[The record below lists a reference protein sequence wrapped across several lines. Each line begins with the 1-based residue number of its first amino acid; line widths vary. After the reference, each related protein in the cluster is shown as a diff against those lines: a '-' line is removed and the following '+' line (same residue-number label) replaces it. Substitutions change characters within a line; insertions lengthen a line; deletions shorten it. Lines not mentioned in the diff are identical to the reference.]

1 MPELLR
7 PSERYKD
14 SFLNAARE
22 AQEAGSGLG
31 DTLALDLP
39 AVTADF
45 AAYLSS
51 LRQYEPGQPLP
62 EGYVHS
68 ETLWLVEGGEYLGR
82 VNLRHT
88 LNTRLREF
96 GGHIGYEIRPSA
108 RGRGHATQ
116 ALHLALERARDLGL
130 DRVLLTCDVVNLG
143 SRRVIEKGGGV
154 LEGEFTVPGHA
165 EPIRRYWIPL

>member
-1 MPELLR
+1 
-7 PSERYKD
+7 
-14 SFLNAARE
+14 
-22 AQEAGSGLG
+22 
-31 DTLALDLP
+31 
-39 AVTADF
+39 
-45 AAYLSS
+45 
-51 LRQYEPGQPLP
+51 
-62 EGYVHS
+62 
-68 ETLWLVEGGEYLGR
+68 

-88 LNTRLREF
+88 LNARLREF

-116 ALHLALERARDLGL
+116 ALHLALERAWDLGL
-130 DRVLLTCDVVNLG
+130 ERVLLTCDVVNLG